1 MNRIKQSLQ
10 SELVSPVMRR
20 TAGLREGII
29 RDVDYIRKRANISFT
44 DGQGSYGDDV
54 TQVNM
59 IRQNGIH
66 ESGPF
71 PGDTVL
77 IGFLNNDVKRPF
89 IIGSM
94 DTAYADVRRVE
105 RDQHH
110 EQGSLLS
117 DAYTKRKGETW
128 NV

>member
-1 MNRIKQSLQ
+1 MNRIKQHLQ
-10 SELVSPVMRR
+10 SELVAPNIRR
-20 TAGLREGII
+20 TAGLREAIV
-29 RDVDYIRKRANISFT
+29 RDVDYVRKRASIAFT
-44 DGQGSYGDDV
+44 DAQGSYGDDV
-54 TQVNM
+54 LKVNM

-77 IGFLNNDVKRPF
+77 IGFLNNDIKRPF
-89 IIGSM
+89 IVGTT

-105 RDQHH
+105 RDQHA
-110 EQGSLLS
+110 EQGALLS
-117 DAYTKRKGETW
+117 DRFVNRKGDTW